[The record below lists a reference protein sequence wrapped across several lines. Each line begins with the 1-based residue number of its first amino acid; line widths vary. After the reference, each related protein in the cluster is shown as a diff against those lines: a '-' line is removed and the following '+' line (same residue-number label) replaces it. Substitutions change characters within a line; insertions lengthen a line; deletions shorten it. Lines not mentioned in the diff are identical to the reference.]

1 VAAAGVA
8 FAYWIVTFASGSN
21 YAEAIAQSM
30 PTGATPTA
38 SVTPA
43 SGQTVTI
50 TFSQTSTSGGTPITG
65 YNVSRYVAGAGVG
78 SPTAISGSC
87 SITSGTV
94 TCTDVPG
101 AGTFEYTD
109 TPQYGTNWVGP
120 ISTESSA
127 LIIESVTTLTN
138 ATATSSVAGVAV
150 TPSATLSG
158 ATTSP
163 APGGS
168 ISFAVFGPQAVA
180 PSTCSGAGWT
190 TVGSPVSV
198 SANGTYSASS
208 AYTPTSA
215 GTYWWDESYGGD
227 SYNVSSSSGCTT
239 TSIKVYLALSPSTLP
254 SLAVYATGYSQAITA
269 SGGTSPYTYAVT
281 GGTLPTGLSLST
293 SGTISG
299 TITAAGQVGTDT
311 FSVTATDYAGL
322 SGTVSYSLVVVAPT
336 ITLSVLSN
344 PIGEAS
350 YGPTISITPTHGTV
364 TYSYSGSLP
373 TGLSLSS
380 AGVFTGTESAP
391 GTFSFNIT
399 ATDTNGYSGSQAYSV
414 TVINPTITISPATPL
429 TAVATV
435 AYTQSLSSAGGIGPY
450 AYAVSSG
457 TLPGT
462 MALSS
467 AGVFSGSSSTAATTS
482 ISITATDADGFTGTG
497 AYSLVVVP
505 KIGGTLLGSGT
516 NSCATTLLGGSC
528 AASKSVTTASSAT
541 EIIVAYFTSGTD
553 LSSPSATLTDSAMT
567 GITAITSNRFY
578 SGSLLGS
585 GELFAWSAKGNGA
598 AGTAGVSVS
607 LGLASASD
615 VVTFDVIQLSN
626 NSTSTPTGSTGDNSG
641 TTASVTSTLG
651 SAPAAGDGSIVIVG
665 SMAASSFSATSG
677 TSIDTNSLFGV
688 FLIDPSAQNE
698 SYTYMAAE
706 NWGSIGI
713 ELTHG

>member
-1 VAAAGVA
+1 VV
-8 FAYWIVTFASGSN
+8 N
-21 YAEAIAQSM
+21 
-30 PTGATPTA
+30 
-38 SVTPA
+38 
-43 SGQTVTI
+43 
-50 TFSQTSTSGGTPITG
+50 
-65 YNVSRYVAGAGVG
+65 
-78 SPTAISGSC
+78 
-87 SITSGTV
+87 
-94 TCTDVPG
+94 
-101 AGTFEYTD
+101 
-109 TPQYGTNWVGP
+109 
-120 ISTESSA
+120 
-127 LIIESVTTLTN
+127 L
-138 ATATSSVAGVAV
+138 
-150 TPSATLSG
+150 
-158 ATTSP
+158 
-163 APGGS
+163 
-168 ISFAVFGPQAVA
+168 AVA
-180 PSTCSGAGWT
+180 PATLATSTI
-190 TVGSPVSV
+190 V
-198 SANGTYSASS
+198 
-208 AYTPTSA
+208 
-215 GTYWWDESYGGD
+215 
-227 SYNVSSSSGCTT
+227 
-239 TSIKVYLALSPSTLP
+239 
-254 SLAVYATGYSQAITA
+254 VYATGYSQAFTA
-269 SGGTSPYTYAVT
+269 SGGTSPYTYA
-281 GGTLPTGLSLST
+281 
-293 SGTISG
+293 IS
-299 TITAAGQVGTDT
+299 
-311 FSVTATDYAGL
+311 
-322 SGTVSYSLVVVAPT
+322 
-336 ITLSVLSN
+336 
-344 PIGEAS
+344 
-350 YGPTISITPTHGTV
+350 
-364 TYSYSGSLP
+364 SGSLP
-373 TGLSLSS
+373 TGLALSGGTLSGTITTSVTTGAYNFTVTATDHAGLTGSTAYTLTVNKPNITLATLSPANPTGESTWS
-380 AGVFTGTESAP
+380 ALTTASDTGYSGSYTYSKTSGSGALPTGLTINASTGGFTGTESAP